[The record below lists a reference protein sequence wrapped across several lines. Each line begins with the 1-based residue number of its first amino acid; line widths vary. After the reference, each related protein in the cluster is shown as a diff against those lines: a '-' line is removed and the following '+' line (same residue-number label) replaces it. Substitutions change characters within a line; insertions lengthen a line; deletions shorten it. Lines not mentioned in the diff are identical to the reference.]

1 MEEKKAKKKW
11 GKWVLL
17 AFVLFGL
24 IGGAME
30 AFSGGD
36 DLISVVGMTVQ
47 ETQDELGEPTQVEGF
62 FLIYDSFAC
71 VSNVSGIICSVSIT
85 GGEKKLVGVSIGDDE
100 DEVADRMKEEGAV
113 LFSEKIEEEDDG
125 QQYLCRRYSV
135 QRSST
140 IYKFSFSLDPDTG
153 AVKKMNVIAS

>member
-62 FLIYDSFAC
+62 F
-71 VSNVSGIICSVSIT
+71 
-85 GGEKKLVGVSIGDDE
+85 
-100 DEVADRMKEEGAV
+100 
-113 LFSEKIEEEDDG
+113 
-125 QQYLCRRYSV
+125 
-135 QRSST
+135 
-140 IYKFSFSLDPDTG
+140 
-153 AVKKMNVIAS
+153 